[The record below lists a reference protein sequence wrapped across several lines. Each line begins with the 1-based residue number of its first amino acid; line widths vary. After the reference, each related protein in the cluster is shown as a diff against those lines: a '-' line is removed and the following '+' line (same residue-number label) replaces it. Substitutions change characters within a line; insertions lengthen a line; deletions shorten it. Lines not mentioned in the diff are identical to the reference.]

1 MVRSR
6 FYDGSSEF
14 SNRKLNFS
22 GSHSDNLNRNSNQ
35 EDVEEESIGHT
46 LMNDIQNFLERKGA
60 IVTATNG
67 EDKKGGDSSD
77 DEEED
82 EDDTL
87 QDDELGHCLPKDD
100 DHNSGCALY
109 WRSATLCQLPTLMS
123 VIHSSEEK
131 RRRCGSAVSAVA
143 TAIEGIFRRR
153 GYQRIPHLIW
163 DGQYSDFLLRSVVT

>member
-1 MVRSR
+1 MVRIR
-6 FYDGSSEF
+6 YDGLSEF

-100 DHNSGCALY
+100 DHNSGCAL
-109 WRSATLCQLPTLMS
+109 L
-123 VIHSSEEK
+123 EE
-131 RRRCGSAVSAVA
+131 CHFFVNYLNVSALF
-143 TAIEGIFRRR
+143 FRGKEKMVRFGGVSGSDGHR
-153 GYQRIPHLIW
+153 GDFSPPRIPKNSPSYL
-163 DGQYSDFLLRSVVT
+163 GRTTFRLFL

>member
-1 MVRSR
+1 M
-6 FYDGSSEF
+6 
-14 SNRKLNFS
+14 
-22 GSHSDNLNRNSNQ
+22 NRNSNQ

-100 DHNSGCALY
+100 DHYSGCALLEECHLFAKY
-109 WRSATLCQLPTLMS
+109 VHQCQFFIL
-123 VIHSSEEK
+123 
-131 RRRCGSAVSAVA
+131 
-143 TAIEGIFRRR
+143 
-153 GYQRIPHLIW
+153 
-163 DGQYSDFLLRSVVT
+163 